1 MWRFA
6 AILACAIS
14 MCVSTTAFA
23 GGGGGPKGPQFDWKN
38 SSMVKAATAFV
49 KEVSAGSIQKA
60 YELGGENLRKTRK
73 LDKFKADV
81 ERMGLVNLGSVEW
94 ENDSACRKRIQTH
107 GHVQVGH
114 GKIEFPVYLHQ
125 KGMFISIEKRNRDWI
140 NKDLAAIEFVA
151 NDAAIKK
158 AVRTSPGLTAEADAK
173 RQSPSHQDGYGLG
186 CAHHPSKGSRLRSR
200 LRRVRSPSMERWS
213 KMPRPK

>member
-1 MWRFA
+1 
-6 AILACAIS
+6 

-94 ENDSACRKRIQTH
+94 ENGIPALPVNNGYKLTGTFKLSMVRLN
-107 GHVQVGH
+107 
-114 GKIEFPVYLHQ
+114 FPCICIR
-125 KGMFISIEKRNRDWI
+125 GMFIS
-140 NKDLAAIEFVA
+140 
-151 NDAAIKK
+151 
-158 AVRTSPGLTAEADAK
+158 P
-173 RQSPSHQDGYGLG
+173 
-186 CAHHPSKGSRLRSR
+186 
-200 LRRVRSPSMERWS
+200 
-213 KMPRPK
+213 